1 MGLHMHNQRTKITLT
16 CVAIVFLSNCLSA
29 SANEEPSKL
38 EYVAMSSRAWKH
50 FQCAY
55 LATTATNSAYSGSLF
70 MERGFVLGKLYL
82 QALKETKID
91 LMDLTLKVPRP
102 FFPNDSDLP
111 IEFQLGRISKDAENE
126 ILGEILILNGEDI
139 GNFREVQAEK
149 LQKNARSMLV
159 INNCDFNDLGLDG
172 EKLNNFQ
179 KNMQIDFQQKLP
191 KPDTTK
197 P

>member
-1 MGLHMHNQRTKITLT
+1 MYHHRTKTILT
-16 CVAIVFLSNCLSA
+16 CVATIFLSNCFSA

-38 EYVAMSSRAWKH
+38 EYVAMSGRAWKH

-55 LATTATNSAYSGSLF
+55 LATTATGSAYSGSLF

-91 LMDLTLKVPRP
+91 IMDLTLKVPRP
-102 FFPNDSDLP
+102 FFPNDSNLP

-126 ILGEILILNGEDI
+126 ILGEVFILNGEDI
-139 GNFREVQAEK
+139 ANFREVQADK
-149 LQKNARSMLV
+149 LQEYARSMLV

-172 EKLNNFQ
+172 EKLKNFQ
-179 KNMQIDFQQKLP
+179 KNMQINFQQKLP
-191 KPDTTK
+191 KPNTLK